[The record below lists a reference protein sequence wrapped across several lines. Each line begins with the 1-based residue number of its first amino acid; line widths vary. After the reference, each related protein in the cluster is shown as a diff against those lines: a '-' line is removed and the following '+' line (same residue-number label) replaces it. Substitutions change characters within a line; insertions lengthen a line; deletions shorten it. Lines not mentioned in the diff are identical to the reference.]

1 MNKIILHD
9 EVAALEAERDLLRAQ
24 LAKAVTTKGPARR

>member
-1 MNKIILHD
+1 MTTTD

-24 LAKAVTTKGPARR
+24 LAKRATTRSPTRR

>member
-1 MNKIILHD
+1 MTTTD

-24 LAKAVTTKGPARR
+24 LAKARHKETDQ